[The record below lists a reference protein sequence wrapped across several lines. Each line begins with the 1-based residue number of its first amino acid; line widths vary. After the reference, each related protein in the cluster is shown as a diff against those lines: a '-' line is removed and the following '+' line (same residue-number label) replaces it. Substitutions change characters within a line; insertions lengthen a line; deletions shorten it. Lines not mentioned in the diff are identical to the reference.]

1 MKKTYILKKAMA
13 AIASAALALSAF
25 SFSAM
30 PALKAKTQQE
40 LLEEQLEENKARQ
53 EELESKISSARNDIS
68 RQKEYQESIDEQ
80 IAATEEYIRT
90 LTQLIAD
97 YDLQIEELDGSILE
111 KEADIEATQA
121 QIDEEELEIAHNIS
135 IYEKQLRAMYISGND
150 SVASVILGAN
160 SFFDMLMKLEMV
172 KRVADANNDF
182 IDQLVAILES
192 YEYNKSV
199 LEQKK
204 AALESDKKT
213 VEQKQSEVVLL
224 KEDWDSQLLDLNQL
238 YSESETELRKLRDL
252 KESYEENRDELE
264 EEAEKIE
271 EEIQRI
277 IREASRAEYM
287 GDLPKGTFLW
297 PLPGYYQITSAY
309 GSRWGTTHR
318 GIDISGSGVMGAEI
332 TAANSGVVITVY
344 NGCTHNYGKKRSC
357 GCGGGFGNYCII
369 DHGGSYATL
378 YGHATEITVSEGDYV
393 TTGDVIGY
401 VGSTGYSTGAHLH
414 FEVRVDG
421 ERKDPESFN
430 LIRK

>member
-68 RQKEYQESIDEQ
+68 RQREYQESIDEQ

-111 KEADIEATQA
+111 KEADIEA

-182 IDQLVAILES
+182 IDHLVAILES
-192 YEYNKSV
+192 SS
-199 LEQKK
+199 LF
-204 AALESDKKT
+204 S
-213 VEQKQSEVVLL
+213 S
-224 KEDWDSQLLDLNQL
+224 
-238 YSESETELRKLRDL
+238 
-252 KESYEENRDELE
+252 
-264 EEAEKIE
+264 
-271 EEIQRI
+271 
-277 IREASRAEYM
+277 
-287 GDLPKGTFLW
+287 
-297 PLPGYYQITSAY
+297 
-309 GSRWGTTHR
+309 
-318 GIDISGSGVMGAEI
+318 
-332 TAANSGVVITVY
+332 
-344 NGCTHNYGKKRSC
+344 
-357 GCGGGFGNYCII
+357 
-369 DHGGSYATL
+369 
-378 YGHATEITVSEGDYV
+378 
-393 TTGDVIGY
+393 
-401 VGSTGYSTGAHLH
+401 
-414 FEVRVDG
+414 
-421 ERKDPESFN
+421 
-430 LIRK
+430 